1 MRFMASVARLLS
13 LLLLLTW
20 PVAGCSVSFK
30 FGKAPRAPT
39 GPTTT
44 EACVWNH
51 SMVLRPAWSSA
62 QSERNPDVE
71 VNRARK
77 SRAWIVYRGGQR
89 IQAADALARLGDA
102 QLSKA
107 YRRIWT
113 ATARRGRTRVLASS
127 TTLAA
132 AVILGLAGG
141 GMVHD
146 FSAPNFS
153 SMTTAGQARIVTG
166 FVFIGVAVLSSVI
179 LPMVMRV
186 GYRDVRA
193 GEAFRTLFIS
203 KQHEPA
209 LRAAVARYNNRVR
222 QACQDRVNAGQ

>member
-1 MRFMASVARLLS
+1 MRVMAKGALS
-13 LLLLLTW
+13 LLLVGL
-20 PVAGCSVSFK
+20 VAGCSVSFK

-39 GPTTT
+39 GPTTL
-44 EACVWNH
+44 EACVWKH

-62 QSERNPDVE
+62 QSERNPDVG
-71 VNRARK
+71 VNRARE
-77 SRAWIVYRGGQR
+77 SRAWTFYRGGRR
-89 IQAADALARLGDA
+89 ISAEEGLNLLRDK
-102 QLSKA
+102 QLTRS
-107 YRRIWT
+107 YRRIWA

-127 TTLAA
+127 TSLAGL
-132 AVILGLAGG
+132 VLLGIAGG
-141 GMVHD
+141 GLVHD
-146 FSAPNFS
+146 FSAPNFE

-193 GEAFRTLFIS
+193 GEAFRTLFLS

-209 LRAAVARYNNRVR
+209 LRAAVASYNKRVR
-222 QACQDRVNAGQ
+222 QACQERDHD